1 MCGSVHTAVAVPA
14 QNSGMPRDQ
23 PQAVIREGR
32 FIAATYANG
41 CGSRAYKTY
50 LPALNA
56 GRPRPLVVM
65 LHACGQDADDFATG
79 TRMNEVAG
87 ELGFIVAYPEQ
98 LADANPARCWNW
110 YDAAHQR
117 RGEGEPSLIAG
128 ITRDVMANHNV
139 DPACVHV
146 AGLSAGGAMAAI
158 MGNTYPDLYAAMG
171 IHSGLA
177 YAAAND
183 FSSALAVMSGQR
195 ATLQPEGR
203 AGTMPRVPTIVFH
216 GDIDTTIHPRNGE
229 QVLAQSL
236 SSTSGATRTVKSG
249 VERGRM
255 YTRTIYAGKSGHP
268 AVEHWVVHGAGHA
281 WSGGNAKGS
290 FADPH
295 GPDATRAM
303 LEFFSGI

>member
-1 MCGSVHTAVAVPA
+1 
-14 QNSGMPRDQ
+14 MPCDQ

-32 FIAATYANG
+32 FVAATYTNG
-41 CGSRAYKTY
+41 CGTRTYKTY
-50 LPALNA
+50 LPVLNE

-98 LADANPARCWNW
+98 VADANPARCWNW

-117 RGEGEPSLIAG
+117 RDEGEPSLIAG
-128 ITRDVMANHNV
+128 ITRDVMARHNV

-171 IHSGLA
+171 IHSGIA

-195 ATLQPEGR
+195 ATLEPEGGAR
-203 AGTMPRVPTIVFH
+203 TTPRVPTIVFH

-236 SSTSGATRTVKSG
+236 LRTKGATSAPPTVKSG

-255 YTRTIYAGKSGHP
+255 YTRTIYPGTSGHP